1 MYFQAL
7 EYKGR
12 NFLNLNDDNNQSIH
26 PIYSKD
32 SAWLKY
38 FSFSNS
44 ICTYITRLIMNH
56 TPISKYKLRFFPIK
70 LFIYICRYYF
80 IKSRR
85 HILFDCT

>member
-12 NFLNLNDDNNQSIH
+12 NFLNLNDDNNQPIH
-26 PIYSKD
+26 LIYSKD
-32 SAWLKY
+32 DAWLKY

-44 ICTYITRLIMNH
+44 MCAYITRLIMNH
-56 TPISKYKLRFFPIK
+56 TSIGKYKLKFFPTK
-70 LFIYICRYYF
+70 LFTCICRYYS
-80 IKSRR
+80 IETRR

>member
-7 EYKGR
+7 EYKER
-12 NFLNLNDDNNQSIH
+12 NFLNLNNNNNQPIH

-32 SAWLKY
+32 GIWQKY

-44 ICTYITRLIMNH
+44 IYIYITRLIINH
-56 TPISKYKLRFFPIK
+56 TPISKYKLRFFSIK
-70 LFIYICRYYF
+70 LFTCICRYYS
-80 IKSRR
+80 IETRR